1 MISESDLDQI
11 VAKTHEVGA
20 HESGLSVLKQ
30 NFPNIHFTLCS
41 DDDIINGKPL
51 REYPLFNIYLVN
63 TSEHCAVLTN
73 DADNASGVVI
83 AWRTEDED

>member
-11 VAKTHEVGA
+11 VAKTLEVGA
-20 HESGLSVLKQ
+20 HESGLSALKQ
-30 NFPNIHFTLCS
+30 DFPHIHFTLCS
-41 DDDIINGKPL
+41 DDDVISGRPL
-51 REYPLFNIYLVN
+51 REYLLFNIYLVN
-63 TSEHCAVLTN
+63 TSQHCAILTN